1 MLPNLSLNPCK
12 VGAGPGTTVSTST
25 SLRLKVDAA
34 INALKE
40 SDGRE
45 LLDALT
51 FLPLHRF
58 DATFELWSSIPVR
71 AALLASKL
79 ERFVD
84 TAGKP
89 TSLRQFDVITNVR
102 QTLHFLRDW
111 KEWQKE
117 TLRTAVRDALTALY
131 FGTEH
136 TLRNLNTALKKL
148 QGLQDHSIVDL
159 WSAISDEEIASLLL
173 QLGEYANDRNA
184 KYLARVKETTG
195 EDYSPVDADNDFLGA
210 ALNTLDFL
218 KELQQARNPRVEGG
232 SSSTST
238 REPSV
243 RRPIAEDA
251 PVHKRR
257 RGPA

>member
-1 MLPNLSLNPCK
+1 MLPNLSLNACK
-12 VGAGPGTTVSTST
+12 VGAGPAIGTTVSTSI
-25 SLRLKVDAA
+25 SLGRKVDDA
-34 INALKE
+34 IHALNE
-40 SDGRE
+40 SDRAE

-58 DATFELWSSIPVR
+58 DATFKLWSTIPVR

-89 TSLRQFDVITNVR
+89 TLSNGAVITNAR
-102 QTLHFLRDW
+102 QTLHFLGDW
-111 KEWQKE
+111 KVWQKR
-117 TLRTAVRDALTALY
+117 TLRAAVRDALEALY
-131 FGTEH
+131 FGTED

-148 QGLQDHSIVDL
+148 QRLQDHSIVDL

-173 QLGEYANDRNA
+173 QLREYANDRHA
-184 KYLARVKETTG
+184 DYLARVKETTG

-218 KELQQARNPRVEGG
+218 EELQQARNPRVEGG
-232 SSSTST
+232 SS
-238 REPSV
+238 
-243 RRPIAEDA
+243 
-251 PVHKRR
+251 
-257 RGPA
+257 